1 MHKVQAARSRETSVG
16 TDTTSELLLHFSTP
30 LDLTVT
36 AARVLQ
42 SKLVLK
48 GRISI
53 RSTCKFLDYT
63 VVGCLRCTY
72 YGDAAACATVSKSRG
87 LFQYFEIC
95 FKISAADTCDCETVI
110 SLHPQRS
117 ESQTGVHRVS
127 WLTNSWTVML
137 VLGPCRREDGS
148 VNTRSHWGL
157 KRDIVFYF
165 HHPAVSSCPRCAP
178 PSVHPAPPQSLHS
191 WLVSTSQQESLLDEL
206 GPRGSQVRGQRV
218 TWLVAISH
226 FSMLLIDPHSIVL

>member
-1 MHKVQAARSRETSVG
+1 MSFRGRLANVLEAFKAKESLLSVYGALLRPVTERQWEEGGGCVSGASQPGTADWLESNCECEVSGRHLSVQSAQQHWKMHKVQAARSRETSVG

-127 WLTNSWTVML
+127 WLTDTSWAGQWCSFLDHAEEKMDLST
-137 VLGPCRREDGS
+137 PAATED
-148 VNTRSHWGL
+148 
-157 KRDIVFYF
+157 
-165 HHPAVSSCPRCAP
+165 
-178 PSVHPAPPQSLHS
+178 
-191 WLVSTSQQESLLDEL
+191 
-206 GPRGSQVRGQRV
+206 
-218 TWLVAISH
+218 
-226 FSMLLIDPHSIVL
+226 